1 MNQRSTSNDRR
12 EVVITGIGAVT
23 PIGIGVEAMWDSL
36 MAGRSGVGALTQF
49 DPGKLPVSIAAEVS
63 DFDAADFIDRREVG
77 RNDRFTHLAV
87 AAARLAVE
95 HAEIESFDA
104 PPERVGVIVGSGIGG
119 IGTIE
124 REKELFLERGP
135 RAVSPFTVP
144 KLMPNA
150 AAAAIAMKHGLKGIN
165 YAPSSACATG
175 AHALGEAYRAIKD
188 GVADVMLAGGTE
200 AAITP
205 LSVAAFCRMQAL
217 STRNDDP
224 EHASRPFDADRDG
237 FVFGEG
243 AGVLVLETRE
253 GAEKRGAPILC
264 TLAGYGAS
272 ADAYHVTQP
281 DPEGAGAVIA
291 IRNALADAG
300 VEPDEVDYINAHG
313 TSTPYN
319 DRVET
324 IAINSAFGNEA
335 KKIAVSS
342 TKSQMGHLLG
352 AAGAVEAAI
361 CALAITRGVA
371 PGTSNYETADPDC
384 DLDYVTEGPRKL
396 DIDVAVSN
404 SFGFG
409 GQNAVLAFTGL
420 DRSRR

>member
-1 MNQRSTSNDRR
+1 MTQRSKSDRR
-12 EVVITGIGAVT
+12 EVVITGIGLVT
-23 PIGIGVEAMWDSL
+23 PIGIGVEAMWESL
-36 MAGRSGVGALTQF
+36 MTGKSGVGELTHF
-49 DPGKLPVSIAAEVS
+49 DASNLPVHIASQVD
-63 DFDAADFIDRREVG
+63 DFDAADHMDKREVG
-77 RNDRFTHLAV
+77 RNDRFTHMAV
-87 AAARLAVE
+87 AAARMAVE
-95 HAEIESFDA
+95 HADAGSIDA
-104 PPERVGVIVGSGIGG
+104 PAERIGVIVGSGIGG

-124 REKELFLERGP
+124 REKELFLSKGP

-150 AAAAIAMKHGLKGIN
+150 AAASIAMKLGYKGIN

-175 AHALGEAYRAIKD
+175 AHAIGEAYRAIKD

-224 EHASRPFDADRDG
+224 EHASRPFDAERDG

-253 GAEKRGAPILC
+253 AAEKRGAAILC
-264 TLAGYGAS
+264 TIAGYGAS

-281 DPEGAGAVIA
+281 DPEGAGAVTA
-291 IRNALADAG
+291 IRNALEDADLS
-300 VEPDEVDYINAHG
+300 VDEVDYLNAHG

-324 IAINSAFGNEA
+324 IAIKTAFGNEA

-361 CALAITRGVA
+361 CALAIQRDTA
-371 PGTSNYETADPDC
+371 PGTVNYTTTDPDC

-396 DIDVAVSN
+396 EIDVAVSN

-409 GQNAVLAFTGL
+409 GQNAVLAFT
-420 DRSRR
+420 DPERTRR

>member
-1 MNQRSTSNDRR
+1 MTQRSTSNDRR

-36 MAGRSGVGALTQF
+36 MAGRSGVGALTHF
-49 DPGKLPVSIAAEVS
+49 DPGKLPVSIAAEVT
-63 DFDAADFIDRREVG
+63 DFDAADFIDRREIG

-224 EHASRPFDADRDG
+224 ERAAGHSTQTAMDSCLVRGPEFWCSRRAKALRSAALRFCARLPAMEPRPTRITSRSRTQRVPELSRP
-237 FVFGEG
+237 
-243 AGVLVLETRE
+243 
-253 GAEKRGAPILC
+253 
-264 TLAGYGAS
+264 
-272 ADAYHVTQP
+272 
-281 DPEGAGAVIA
+281 
-291 IRNALADAG
+291 
-300 VEPDEVDYINAHG
+300 
-313 TSTPYN
+313 
-319 DRVET
+319 
-324 IAINSAFGNEA
+324 
-335 KKIAVSS
+335 
-342 TKSQMGHLLG
+342 
-352 AAGAVEAAI
+352 
-361 CALAITRGVA
+361 
-371 PGTSNYETADPDC
+371 
-384 DLDYVTEGPRKL
+384 
-396 DIDVAVSN
+396 
-404 SFGFG
+404 
-409 GQNAVLAFTGL
+409 
-420 DRSRR
+420 